1 MLPATSTVSICSPLC
16 TNVYIAGNI
25 AKHFSAWQT
34 LTSDPYIL
42 RIVKGYQLEFCNP
55 PCQALTPRAVKLS
68 CKETDIATTEIN
80 KLLTKGV
87 IRKATHVPGEFISTI
102 FTRPKK
108 KKDGSHRLILNLK
121 KLNEHIEYHHFKMD
135 SLPNALQLMKPNCW
149 MAVLDL
155 KDAYYSVPIRTEDRK
170 YLRFE
175 HEGQLY
181 EFVCLPNGLSSA
193 PRIFTKLLKPALAKL
208 REDGVLLVIYI
219 DDIILFADDPQ
230 TLVIFIQRAITLL
243 QSLGFTI
250 HSDKSQLVPSQ
261 RVNFLGFILDSV
273 VITVSMKSDKADKA
287 KSAILQLL
295 RTEQPLIREVAS
307 VVGQMVS
314 CFPGVKYGPLY
325 YRALENDKTDA
336 LKTNGWNLDDR
347 MLISDIAKKDMSW
360 WLSNIDNDPC
370 PVRPMKYKLT
380 LKCDSSLEGWG
391 SVIENSSLA
400 ANGRWSHS
408 ESMCHINYLEIKAV
422 LFGLQSLCSDLTN
435 CNIKVLS
442 DNQTAVSY
450 LRNMGGT
457 HSRDCNEIARETL
470 MWCKDRGISLAV
482 THLPGKLNVEA
493 DLASRHFHDDTEW
506 SLDTHVYNSLITK
519 WGNPGIDLFASRLNA
534 KLPCYAAWKPDPC
547 AHFIDAF
554 TLDWSVFKLVYCF
567 PPFSVIGKVLQ
578 KIIFSETTAILVL
591 PDWPT
596 QFWYPRVMS
605 MLVAPLHRIK
615 LQKSTLTLPHDVKN
629 VHPLYPKL
637 RLIGCLV
644 SGNPS
649 S

>member
-1 MLPATSTVSICSPLC
+1 
-16 TNVYIAGNI
+16 
-25 AKHFSAWQT
+25 
-34 LTSDPYIL
+34 
-42 RIVKGYQLEFCNP
+42 
-55 PCQALTPRAVKLS
+55 
-68 CKETDIATTEIN
+68 
-80 KLLTKGV
+80 
-87 IRKATHVPGEFISTI
+87 
-102 FTRPKK
+102 
-108 KKDGSHRLILNLK
+108 
-121 KLNEHIEYHHFKMD
+121 
-135 SLPNALQLMKPNCW
+135 
-149 MAVLDL
+149 
-155 KDAYYSVPIRTEDRK
+155 
-170 YLRFE
+170 
-175 HEGQLY
+175 
-181 EFVCLPNGLSSA
+181 
-193 PRIFTKLLKPALAKL
+193 
-208 REDGVLLVIYI
+208 
-219 DDIILFADDPQ
+219 
-230 TLVIFIQRAITLL
+230 
-243 QSLGFTI
+243 
-250 HSDKSQLVPSQ
+250 
-261 RVNFLGFILDSV
+261 
-273 VITVSMKSDKADKA
+273 
-287 KSAILQLL
+287 
-295 RTEQPLIREVAS
+295 
-307 VVGQMVS
+307 
-314 CFPGVKYGPLY
+314 
-325 YRALENDKTDA
+325 
-336 LKTNGWNLDDR
+336 
-347 MLISDIAKKDMSW
+347 
-360 WLSNIDNDPC
+360 
-370 PVRPMKYKLT
+370 
-380 LKCDSSLEGWG
+380 
-391 SVIENSSLA
+391 
-400 ANGRWSHS
+400 
-408 ESMCHINYLEIKAV
+408 MCHINYLEIKGV

-519 WGNPGIDLFASRLNA
+519 WGNPEIDLFASRLNA

-578 KIIFSETTAILVL
+578 KIIFSKTTAILVL

-649 S
+649 SCKE